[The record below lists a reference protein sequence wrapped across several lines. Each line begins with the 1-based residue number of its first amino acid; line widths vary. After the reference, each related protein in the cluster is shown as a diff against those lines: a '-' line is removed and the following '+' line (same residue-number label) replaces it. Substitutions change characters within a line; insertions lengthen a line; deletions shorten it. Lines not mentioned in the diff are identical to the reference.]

1 MSAVFIYFVAEA
13 SDHKLT
19 TWPLTMR
26 EEQKLRVFENG
37 MLRKT
42 FGPKRDEVPGEWRR
56 LQNAEL
62 YDLYSSPIIRMIKSR
77 SMRWVGH
84 VVRIEGKRGAYIFGA
99 ET

>member
-1 MSAVFIYFVAEA
+1 MSEE
-13 SDHKLT
+13 HKLT
-19 TWPLTMR
+19 
-26 EEQKLRVFENG
+26 VFENG

-42 FGPKRDEVPGEWRR
+42 LGPKRDEVPGEWRR

-62 YDLYSSPIIRMIKSR
+62 YDLYFSPIIRMIKSR

-84 VVRIEGKRGAYIFGA
+84 VARLDGRRGAYIFGA